1 MTQTFVIVG
10 TGQGGFQAAASLRQ
24 DGFAGRIV
32 MIGEEPSLPY
42 QRPPLS
48 KAYMKDG
55 EAAKLLLRPADFYDK
70 NGIDLRRGCRVT
82 AIDRAARAV
91 TLTGGETLC
100 YDHLVLATGS
110 RNLIPP
116 LDNVK
121 APGVFDLRTLE
132 DATALREAMV
142 GARSAVVIG
151 GGFIGL
157 EFAAVAR
164 KAGLEVGVVEMAP
177 RLMAR
182 VVSIE
187 MSRRFAQMH
196 TKMGT
201 MLVFGQPVTG
211 VLTDAGGAARGV
223 RLANGQEIDADLV
236 LLAAGIAP
244 NVDLAADCG
253 LTLDNGIA
261 VDETLLTEDP
271 AISALGDC
279 AAFPPAGGS
288 GRIRL
293 ESVQAATDHAR
304 TISKR
309 LTGHPAP
316 YTATPWFWSDQADWK
331 LQIAGIGD
339 GAEDTHMVER
349 DAGAVCVLRFRD
361 DLLQAVETV
370 NMAKEHMAARRL
382 LVPGAPVT
390 RDALR
395 AVDYDLAA
403 LMKQRMSKAA

>member
-1 MTQTFVIVG
+1 MTETIVIVG

-24 DGFAGRIV
+24 DGFEGRIV

-55 EAAKLLLRPADFYDK
+55 EAGRLLLRPEAFYDQ
-70 NGIDLRRGCRVT
+70 NGIEMRRGCRVT
-82 AIDRAARAV
+82 AIDRDAREV
-91 TLTGGETLC
+91 TLTGGDRIG

-116 LDNVK
+116 VENVE

-132 DATALREAMV
+132 DAAALRNAMAD
-142 GARSAVVIG
+142 ARRAVVIG

-164 KAGLEVGVVEMAP
+164 KAELEVSVVEMAS

-182 VVSIE
+182 VVSPE

-196 TKMGT
+196 TDMQT

-211 VLTDAGGAARGV
+211 VLTAADGAACGV

-244 NVDLAADCG
+244 NVELAEACG

-279 AAFPPAGGS
+279 AAFPPVGGS
-288 GRIRL
+288 GRMRL

-304 TISKR
+304 AISKR
-309 LTGHPAP
+309 LTGQSHP

-339 GAEDTHMVER
+339 GAEDTHVIEGHT
-349 DAGAVCVLRFRD
+349 GAVCVLRFRD
-361 DLLQAVETV
+361 DVLHAVETV

-390 RDALR
+390 RDALK